1 VDDLVVLRSVATEP
15 EAEIVSSLLREEG
28 IQSMARP
35 TNFAAG
41 IGDGYAIGGP
51 REILVRAEDEDRA
64 RELLER
70 RLPAV

>member
-1 VDDLVVLRSVATEP
+1 MDDLVVLRSVATEP
-15 EAEIVSSLLREEG
+15 EGEMIASLLREEG
-28 IQSMARP
+28 IKTMTRP

-51 REILVRAEDEDRA
+51 REILVRSEDEARA